1 MSKLV
6 PAVLGAAVAAA
17 IATAAGAA
25 AGDVCAGQGGRC
37 GFEVSATGFRAF
49 GPGSDGRTL
58 NARVGALVV
67 WRLQRTALGRGRG
80 HTVSSNDGFF
90 RSPLLENRVG
100 HAIFWRRHTSAGLFG
115 FHDSVNGAG
124 GGMLVVLPTVQRT
137 KEGLRFTWATPVSTM
152 GNAYAVRFEV
162 IEELDTVG
170 KGWIYG
176 RTAARSYTFHR
187 GFRVGKTLL
196 SKGRILCVEV
206 RTGLIGEGFSDW
218 ARNCA
223 AL

>member
-1 MSKLV
+1 
-6 PAVLGAAVAAA
+6 
-17 IATAAGAA
+17 
-25 AGDVCAGQGGRC
+25 VCSGQAGRC
-37 GFEVSATGFRAF
+37 GFEVSSSGFRAV
-49 GPGSDGRTL
+49 GPGADGRTL

-67 WRLQRTALGRGRG
+67 WRLQRTALGHGRG

-100 HAIFWRRHTSAGLFG
+100 HAIFWRRHVSAGRFG

-124 GGMLVVLPTVQRT
+124 GGMLVVLPTVQRV
-137 KEGLRFTWATPVSTM
+137 KEGLRFTWATPTSTM

-176 RTAARSYTFHR
+176 RTAVRAYTFHR
-187 GFRVGKTLL
+187 GFHLGKTLL

-223 AL
+223 TV